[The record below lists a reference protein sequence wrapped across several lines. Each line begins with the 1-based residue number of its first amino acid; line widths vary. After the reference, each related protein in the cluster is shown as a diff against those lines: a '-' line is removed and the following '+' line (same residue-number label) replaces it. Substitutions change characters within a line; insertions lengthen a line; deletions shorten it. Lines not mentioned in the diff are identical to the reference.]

1 MVRLAPIGSAGCRPY
16 GPSVTRYVVA
26 RTRAWHSEEE
36 LAASVECSATVLK
49 VFEEHV
55 RWVRSDILREDD
67 GTFSAN
73 CVYDATSPEWIIK
86 LSEAAMLP
94 ADSIRPLHAAL

>member
-1 MVRLAPIGSAGCRPY
+1 
-16 GPSVTRYVVA
+16 VTRYVVS
-26 RTRAWHSEEE
+26 RTRAWLSEEE
-36 LAASVECSATVLK
+36 LAASVECSAAILEH
-49 VFEEHV
+49 FREHV
-55 RWVRSDILREDD
+55 AWIRSDILREPD

-73 CVYDATSPEWIIK
+73 CVYDATSPEWLER